1 VSGHRSRFDG
11 IAERYSNFR
20 PSYPDSLLA
29 SLTAAILAEPPKS
42 GAVFDVGS
50 GTGIFTRQLRERLP
64 PEMTVVG
71 VEPSADMR
79 VKAEATGMPPD
90 LDYIDGAAES
100 LPIEDGTARAILAA
114 TAAHWFPRPA
124 FYREA
129 RRALCPG
136 GLLAIVEYVRDEER
150 SALAR
155 DLVSFMARHGTTK
168 AYDRP
173 DYSAE
178 FETLEGFTPLEH
190 FVDPRTL
197 ELTFDQFIGL
207 ALSSSHARAVVANL
221 GQAEAETGLRDL
233 SERHR
238 TREGHVGFGYLFQY
252 FLVRRRAESRTRS
265 P

>member
-1 VSGHRSRFDG
+1 MSEHRRRFDG

-29 SLTAAILAEPPKS
+29 SLTAAILAEPPKGG

-64 PEMTVVG
+64 PEMAIIG
-71 VEPSADMR
+71 VEPSTDMR
-79 VKAEATGMPPD
+79 AKAEAAGIPTG
-90 LDYIDGAAES
+90 LRYIEGTAENLPIDDGAA
-100 LPIEDGTARAILAA
+100 RAVLAA

-129 RRALCPG
+129 RRVLCPG

-155 DLVSFMARHGTTK
+155 DLVSFMAQHGTAK
-168 AYDRP
+168 AYERP
-173 DYSAE
+173 DYPAELSA
-178 FETLEGFTPLEH
+178 LEDFTPLEH
-190 FVDPRTL
+190 FADPRTL

-221 GQAEAETGLRDL
+221 GQAKAESALRDL
-233 SERHR
+233 AQRHR
-238 TREGHVGFGYLFQY
+238 SRDGQVAFGYLFQY
-252 FLVRRRAESRTRS
+252 FLVRTTR
-265 P
+265 